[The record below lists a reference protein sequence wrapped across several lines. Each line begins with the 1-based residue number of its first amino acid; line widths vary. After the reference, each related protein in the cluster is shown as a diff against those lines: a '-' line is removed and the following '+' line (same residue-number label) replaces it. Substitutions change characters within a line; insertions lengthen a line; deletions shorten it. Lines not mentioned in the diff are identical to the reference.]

1 MSSFDQLIY
10 KQCEE
15 PFPHLLLK
23 NFYDA
28 EELNMIWQ
36 ELKFLTKSGKLLNP
50 MQHSGESMYFTN
62 AKSLILDDTYGIRHM
77 SNILKCYR
85 KIFHEYILGLFSEIH
100 DSCLQIQFSNGDCTR
115 IMYYH
120 DGEYHKPHMSDAAMN
135 FLAFFNCYKE
145 PKKFSGGE
153 LYFPKYDYEFS
164 CPNNSMIIMPTWVE
178 HGVREVKI
186 KDSDYYDGNGRY
198 AITTFIDNI
207 SIPCKEAIDKIK
219 KGEK

>member
-36 ELKFLTKSGKLLNP
+36 ELKFLTKSGKLLDP
-50 MQHSGESMYFTN
+50 IRYGGESMCFTN
-62 AKSLILDDTYGIRHM
+62 SKTLILDDIYGIRRM

-100 DSCLQIQFSNGDCTR
+100 DSCLRMKYSNGDCTQIR
-115 IMYYH
+115 YYH
-120 DGEYHKPHMSDAAMN
+120 DGEYHKPHTDAAMN
-135 FLAFFNCYKE
+135 FLAIFNFYKE

-164 CPNNSMIIMPTWVE
+164 CPNNSMIIMPSWVK

-198 AITTFIDNI
+198 TITTFMDNVDEVKMEKM
-207 SIPCKEAIDKIK
+207 SETKKEK
-219 KGEK
+219 K

>member
-36 ELKFLTKSGKLLNP
+36 ELKFLTKSGKLLDP
-50 MQHSGESMYFTN
+50 IRYGGESMYYTN
-62 AKSLILDDTYGIRHM
+62 AKALILDDVYGIRRM
-77 SNILKCYR
+77 SNILNCYK

-100 DSCLQIQFSNGDCTR
+100 DSCLRIKSTNGDCTK

-120 DGEYHKPHMSDAAMN
+120 DGEYYKPHMTDAAMN
-135 FLAFFNCYKE
+135 FLVFFNCYKE

-153 LYFPKYDYEFS
+153 MYFPKYDYEFS
-164 CPNNSMIIMPTWVE
+164 CPNNSMIIIPTWVQY
-178 HGVREVKI
+178 GVREVKI

-198 AITTFIDNI
+198 SITTSLENVN
-207 SIPCKEAIDKIK
+207 SILIEGK
-219 KGEK
+219 K